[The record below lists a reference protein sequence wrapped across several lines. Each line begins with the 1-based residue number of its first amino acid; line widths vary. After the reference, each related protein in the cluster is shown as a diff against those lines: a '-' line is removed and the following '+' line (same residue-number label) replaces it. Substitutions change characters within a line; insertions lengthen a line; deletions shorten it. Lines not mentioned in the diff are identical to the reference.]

1 LLKYCIAGIGLNV
14 YARCITTNYIHV
26 TVNYNGP
33 FQLKDSIADFKK
45 YTSKAIVS
53 KIENGVESSTEGL

>member
-1 LLKYCIAGIGLNV
+1 LLKYCIAEIGLNV
-14 YARCITTNYIHV
+14 YAHCITTNYVYV

-33 FQLKDSIADFKK
+33 FQLKDTIADFKK

-53 KIENGVESSTEGL
+53 KIENGVESSSEGM